1 MSTNSSESYTISI
14 IAQYVKATKYTT
26 LLLGVSS
33 ILIILFVVS
42 PLNSYFLPAFI
53 AKVLIL
59 LLLGYIIYNKTIQTN
74 KIISDFKINMFDDEW
89 NTVKTN
95 IVFNYLF
102 SGVVIILMYTIINKF
117 FRPSQNVNNV

>member
-59 LLLGYIIYNKTIQTN
+59 LLLGYIIYNNTIQTN

-117 FRPSQNVNNV
+117 FRPSQNVNNA